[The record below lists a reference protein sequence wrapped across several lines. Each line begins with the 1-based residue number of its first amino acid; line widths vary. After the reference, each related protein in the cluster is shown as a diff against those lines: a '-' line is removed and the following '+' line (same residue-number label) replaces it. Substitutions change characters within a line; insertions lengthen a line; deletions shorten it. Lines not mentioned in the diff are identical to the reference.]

1 MSAFKDWLT
10 SLTSKSTPI
19 DADELYVRDSS
30 GTPSSKKLT
39 WANLKATL
47 ASTFLPLTG
56 GTVAGGTA
64 TASSPVVTVTQTFN
78 NAGVTFVGKTNDFTD
93 TASAS
98 DSILERWKVGTNPGI
113 QITKTQG
120 KTSGPALLF
129 GTTAGNTGAI
139 AIYRVSAG
147 SGDTGWFTAGD
158 SHYWCQNSSTARY
171 AMDNTSFVVG
181 LGKSLAFA
189 SHADIVGVN
198 TKDIYLER
206 DAANTIA
213 QRNGTNA
220 QTTNRYRSYTDASNY
235 SRVTEKWNT
244 TTAIYHAEGLGTGS
258 DGSVAFND
266 AELAT
271 NATVGFV
278 MLPSCADAPSGTP
291 ADIPT
296 GQVPVVFDSAS
307 SKIYAYIGGAWKST
321 PALT

>member
-78 NAGVTFVGKTNDFTD
+78 NASVTFVGKSNEFTD
-93 TASAS
+93 TASNAAS
-98 DSILERWKVGTNPGI
+98 VLERWQLGGVSRLEVIKNGIKIGNLSGYDSGATITAAASYRALTFTALVSSSNFEFKNPIELSGGGTAQAVYFGNAS
-113 QITKTQG
+113 
-120 KTSGPALLF
+120 SGSTPAL
-129 GTTAGNTGAI
+129 
-139 AIYRVSAG
+139 
-147 SGDTGWFTAGD
+147 
-158 SHYWCQNSSTARY
+158 
-171 AMDNTSFVVG
+171 
-181 LGKSLAFA
+181 
-189 SHADIVGVN
+189 VGVAGA
-198 TKDIYLER
+198 LE
-206 DAANTIA
+206 
-213 QRNGTNA
+213 QRQSTNA
-220 QTTNRYRSYTDASNY
+220 QTSNRYRSYTDASNY